1 MKKRYI
7 KAIRTSDY
15 REEELPIEE
24 CINRYAEDNDLIIIQ
39 FQIHN
44 CTNASVLYE
53 ENFERA
59 YAEEFVDFPYG
70 CSYGAVTTWICSNCG
85 SKALSENRCL
95 HCNAKIF
102 PKPSN

>member
-1 MKKRYI
+1 MNKKYM

-24 CINRYAEDNDLIIIQ
+24 CINRYAEDNDLNIIQ

-44 CTNASVLYE
+44 CTVASVLFE

-59 YAEEFVDFPYG
+59 YAEEFVEFPYG
-70 CSYGAVTTWICSNCG
+70 GYCAPVTTWICSNCG
-85 SKALSENRCL
+85 SKALSEDRCL